1 MLWHKYDPATKIY
14 IDSVESSEQPEN
26 SVGGNLPEVTQHYTV
41 AYIDDEWVSVIR
53 PEYEVIDNKLS
64 LKQESEVEQSEKTDA
79 DQDAE
84 QE

>member
-1 MLWHKYDPATKIY
+1 MLWHKYDSVTKIY
-14 IDSVESSEQPEN
+14 IDSVESNEQPEN